1 MISVLTVNYDS
12 SADLAE
18 LIASIR
24 EHRGGVEIELIITN
38 NSASE
43 EVAVS
48 GDASIPIRILTP
60 DSNIGFAAGVNLAY
74 RSSRGDILMI
84 ANPDI
89 RVSEGTFDAAVR
101 FMDASSDVGVV
112 LPLLRSLDGSVQSS
126 VRQFYTWAVAL
137 YARSPL
143 RLLSQP
149 SFFRRYLCGD
159 MDRTRPTD
167 VDWGLAAAM
176 FLRRSDWPDPELF
189 DERFFLYFEDVDL
202 CYRVWQRGQRVTYCP
217 HIECIHAHR
226 RASSNPFSSA
236 GWHHF
241 QSFTRFLSKHG
252 GLPQRPERAPAQAR

>member
-24 EHRGGVEIELIITN
+24 EHRGGAEVELIITN
-38 NSASE
+38 NSASDE
-43 EVAVS
+43 IAVS

-84 ANPDI
+84 ANPDV
-89 RVSEGTFDAAVR
+89 RVSGGTFDAALR

-112 LPLLRSLDGSVQSS
+112 LPLLRSLDGSVQAS

-159 MDRTRPTD
+159 VDRTRPTD

-176 FLRRSDWPDPELF
+176 FLRRSDWPDRELF
-189 DERFFLYFEDVDL
+189 DERFFLYFGGRRTRQVTSSTDSITIVDGSA
-202 CYRVWQRGQRVTYCP
+202 QRLSGSYVNASTPLVRSFVSSSLACF
-217 HIECIHAHR
+217 
-226 RASSNPFSSA
+226 ASSEA
-236 GWHHF
+236 
-241 QSFTRFLSKHG
+241 
-252 GLPQRPERAPAQAR
+252 